1 MKFFSGTLLWKCKY
15 LKLEHLF
22 EPFQV
27 RTEDLRLEN
36 NLLKMGD
43 FVLQN
48 KLLTLK
54 HGNVQSLWPNNQNT
68 GDL

>member
-1 MKFFSGTLLWKCKY
+1 MLSEIFLTNLWKCKY

-36 NLLKMGD
+36 NLLKLGD
-43 FVLQN
+43 IILQN

-54 HGNVQSLWPNNQNT
+54 HGNVQPNNQNT